1 MQKQELTLGLI
12 LLKEGK
18 ISKDQLKRALLKQGE
33 IRRFGRYQRLG
44 EVIARLGF
52 LSEDQVAEAVE
63 IQSTLTV
70 QGAHNTLLGLLLV
83 EAGLLTPSQVF
94 EALMEQQTSEKRL
107 GQILQERGVLT
118 EEQLAPLLAKQA
130 EERHAAE
137 ARLQEEMKSSGLIG
151 GDDDDFVIFD
161 FGSDEAEEGATPDG
175 AAGPTS

>member
-52 LSEDQVAEAVE
+52 LSEDEVAQAVE

-70 QGAHNTLLGLLLV
+70 QGANNTLLGLLLV

-94 EALMEQQTSEKRL
+94 EALAEQQMTEKRL
-107 GQILQERGVLT
+107 GQILQERGILT
-118 EEQLAPLLAKQA
+118 EAQLAPLLAKQA
-130 EERHAAE
+130 EEREAAE
-137 ARLQEEMKSSGLIG
+137 ARLQEEMKTSGLLSS
-151 GDDDDFVIFD
+151 DDEDFVIFD
-161 FGSDEAEEGATPDG
+161 FGSDDLEEGASSDV
-175 AAGPTS
+175 AAEPTA